1 MASIKEQVS
10 EHMKTALKGGD
21 KDRLAYARNL
31 FSAIRKKEIDDR
43 KDVADADVLKIIA
56 TLVKQRL
63 ESIEQF
69 KAGNRQDLVE
79 KETGELAYLKAFMP
93 EQMSETELRAIVTAT
108 VKELGLS
115 GPSGMGK
122 AMQAV
127 IAKTQGRADGKAV
140 NQMVRE
146 VLGS

>member
-1 MASIKEQVS
+1 MSIKEQVS

-31 FSAIRKKEIDDR
+31 FAAIRKREIDDR
-43 KDVADADVLKIIA
+43 KDIADADVLKIIG

-69 KAGNRQDLVE
+69 KAGNRQDLVD
-79 KETGELAYLKAFMP
+79 KETGELEYLKAFMP
-93 EQMSETELRAIVTAT
+93 AQMSESDLRSLVKNT
-108 VKELGLS
+108 VQELGVS
-115 GPSGMGK
+115 GPSAMGK
-122 AMQAV
+122 VMQAV
-127 IAKTQGRADGKAV
+127 IAKTQGRADGKLV
-140 NQMVRE
+140 SQIVRE

>member
-43 KDVADADVLKIIA
+43 KDLADADALKIIS

-69 KAGNRQDLVE
+69 KAGNRQDLVD
-79 KETGELAYLKAFMP
+79 KETGELEYLKAFMP
-93 EQMSETELRAIVTAT
+93 AQLSEGELRALVTSA
-108 VKELGLS
+108 VSELGVS
-115 GPSGMGK
+115 GPSAMGK
-122 AMQAV
+122 VMQAV
-127 IAKTQGRADGKAV
+127 LAKAQGRADGKLV
-140 NQMVRE
+140 NQIVRE